1 MKKLFISLMALV
13 ASFSVSAAD
22 IAVTAGV
29 GAASIANDE
38 CDATFAYNLGVKLN
52 FNINDNLF
60 VEGSGLLQHQ
70 GFTYTPHGS
79 IFGFSFSSDKTYDYD
94 LYYLSVPVNIGWN
107 FNVNDKFSIA
117 PKLGLTFSAGLF
129 GDESDMDCDPFSER
143 EENSRIEAFGFT
155 SGSFYENFNRIN
167 LGFNLGANFNIAKKF
182 QIGAQYTLGMS
193 DIADDIKDSKDRI
206 FTANFAYFF

>member
-1 MKKLFISLMALV
+1 MKKFLFSLV
-13 ASFSVSAAD
+13 AFVASLSANAAD
-22 IAVTAGV
+22 FAATVGV

-38 CDATFAYNLGVKLN
+38 CDAVAAYNLGVKLN

-60 VEGSGLLQHQ
+60 VEGSGLFQHQ
-70 GFTYTPHGS
+70 GFAYTPHGS
-79 IFGFSFSSDKTYDYD
+79 VFGFSFSSDKTYDYD

-107 FNVNDKFSIA
+107 FNVNDKFSIG

-129 GDESDMDCDPFSER
+129 GDQSDMDCDPFSER
-143 EENSRIEAFGFT
+143 EENSKVEIFGFS
-155 SGSFYENFNRIN
+155 SGSALENFNR
-167 LGFNLGANFNIAKKF
+167 LDVGFNLGVNFNIVKKF

-193 DIADDIKDSKDRI
+193 EISDDIKDSKDRI